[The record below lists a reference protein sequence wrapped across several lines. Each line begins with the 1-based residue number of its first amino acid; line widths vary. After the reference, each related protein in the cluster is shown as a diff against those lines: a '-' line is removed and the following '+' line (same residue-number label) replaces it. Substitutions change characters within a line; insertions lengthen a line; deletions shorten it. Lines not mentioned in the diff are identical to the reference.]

1 MAFKRYAVVELDPP
15 ESYSTGGMVVDFVHI
30 LEGASRTDG
39 QLTQHW
45 ANKVDEYKLIEVEE
59 DSEVKTGWI
68 YTDKTH
74 QFVAP

>member
-1 MAFKRYAVVELDPP
+1 MAFKKYAVIELDPV
-15 ESYSTGGMVVDFVHI
+15 ESLSTGGMVVDTVYI
-30 LEGASRTDG
+30 LDTATRLDG

-45 ANKVDEYKLIEVEE
+45 ATKVDEYKLVQIEE
-59 DSEVKTGWI
+59 DSEVKIGWI

>member
-1 MAFKRYAVVELDPP
+1 MAFKRYAVIKLDPP
-15 ESYSTGGMVVDFVHI
+15 ESLSTGGIVEDFVHI
-30 LEGASRTDG
+30 LDGATRLDG

-45 ANKVDEYKLIEVEE
+45 ATKIDEYKLIKISE
-59 DSEVKTGWI
+59 DSPVKVGWI

>member
-1 MAFKRYAVVELDPP
+1 MAFKKYAVIKLDPP
-15 ESYSTGGMVVDFVHI
+15 ESNSTGGIVEDFVHI

-45 ANKVDEYKLIEVEE
+45 ATKVDEYKLIEVEE
-59 DSEVKTGWI
+59 ESEIKKGWI

>member
-1 MAFKRYAVVELDPP
+1 MAFKRYAVIELDPP

-30 LEGASRTDG
+30 LEGASRTE
-39 QLTQHW
+39 LTQHW
-45 ANKVDEYKLIEVEE
+45 ATKVDEYKLIEVEE
-59 DSEVKTGWI
+59 DGEVKIGWI

>member
-1 MAFKRYAVVELDPP
+1 MAFKRYAVIELDPP
-15 ESYSTGGMVVDFVHI
+15 ESYSTGGMVIDFVHI
-30 LEGASRTDG
+30 KEGWTRLDG

-45 ANKVDEYKLIEVEE
+45 ATKVDEYKLIEVEE